1 MNCCPIPASTSYF
14 TLSWRSKKT
23 RSNSKIQNA
32 DFFFSQSGGCQL
44 GSKRK
49 SKGLPKCHVISFQYF
64 FFPFPC
70 ETFLYSL
77 FCWYGPRFVR
87 LSCAR
92 FSLDIG
98 RCSSKKDIYH
108 NFLLC
113 MLFIQVQTYFQD
125 CLFCVQSGKYSHL
138 PNISPG
144 RDNSQGRE
152 KVKNQG
158 LNSSQGWEKWK
169 T

>member
-1 MNCCPIPASTSYF
+1 MGLQISILQFYPVIYERWFNLNIFVLVPWWTAALYQHLPV
-14 TLSWRSKKT
+14 TLHCLGVARRQDPTARFKMQT
-23 RSNSKIQNA
+23 
-32 DFFFSQSGGCQL
+32 FFFSQSGGCQL

-113 MLFIQVQTYFQD
+113 MLFIQVQTYLQD
-125 CLFCVQSGKYSHL
+125 FFCVQGGK
-138 PNISPG
+138 
-144 RDNSQGRE
+144 
-152 KVKNQG
+152 
-158 LNSSQGWEKWK
+158 
-169 T
+169 